1 MRSADVVAIERTG
14 AVDLSRHLADEIS
27 TRLVSS
33 NDERSL
39 VVDRFRDANGSGR
52 LNSVF
57 YVILYLVLAFQTF
70 WVKWP
75 QSPNPPGLGPKA
87 QDGQTG
93 SALRSQF

>member
-1 MRSADVVAIERTG
+1 MRSADVVAIKRTS
-14 AVDLSRHLADEIS
+14 AVDLSRHLAYPIS

-39 VVDRFRDANGSGR
+39 RVDSFRDANGSGR

-57 YVILYLVLAFQTF
+57 NVILYLVLAFQTF

-75 QSPNPPGLGPKA
+75 QSLNPPGLGPKA
-87 QDGQTG
+87 QDGQTR
-93 SALRSQF
+93 SPLISQF